1 MILEP
6 TLLNA
11 LTFEPHGVQIIEAS
25 AGTGKTWTL
34 AALYVRLVL
43 GDGRAPLEPRQI
55 LVMTFTDAAMEE
67 LRERIRARLALAAR
81 VFHED
86 PSAREKADAFLLE
99 LRNNRSADR
108 LADALRLDSAAR
120 SMDEAAIFTI
130 HGWSHRM
137 LREHAFESASL
148 FEQRKIDN
156 PQALQLQVL
165 HDYWRLHIY
174 TLSAAQ
180 SLALPDFATSPA
192 NLLRK
197 LKKRI
202 AERSHQSLIAQAP
215 SPDTFAQVFD
225 ARSQWCAQV
234 QALEERARQL
244 WREHRVDLEVQLAAA
259 YEGHLKKPSF
269 GSPNHAA
276 HMQAMRLWAEGGAAS
291 ARWPAKFT
299 LENLTQQ
306 TKQKCPT
313 PVDHFGVY
321 QAIQNLEVVRA
332 QAPAAWDLV
341 YDHAAD
347 WICAEVTRRK
357 LQRGEF
363 DFHDLLQRL
372 HYALNVPGSGL
383 PAVIRAQYPVA
394 LVDEFQDTDALQ
406 YGALEQIYLTGRD
419 RREDDDSALVM
430 IGDPKQAIYR
440 FRGADLGIYMQAR
453 DAADQ
458 IHTLSGNFRS
468 SKALVDAVNHVFL
481 KADKPFGNI
490 PYQPV
495 TAQKAD
501 SVVSVLRPDG
511 THWPALTVW
520 TPQDITSS
528 KKPALQTEFSQGTAT
543 QIVALLHEGQVKP
556 EQIAV
561 LVRTGKE
568 ARLIRKALQ
577 ERDVA
582 TVYLSER
589 DSVYQSSQALQL
601 WYVLA
606 AVLRPRSL
614 RAVRAAVATRLYG
627 LIDVEREQ
635 LLLDDVNLEGL
646 VEDFLAWQDVWRT
659 QGVLAMV
666 HKLLHQRGVA
676 AALLARSRGGERE
689 LTNVLHLAAL
699 LQEASASLQGET
711 ALLRF
716 LGEQIGADDNLDS
729 GAAQLRLETDA
740 ALVKV
745 ITLHKSKGLEYPV
758 VFLPFSYTSATP
770 KADPGEDKNDPDVI
784 KRIEEEQA
792 ESVRLLYV
800 ALTRAERA
808 LFMSAATPGHML
820 DKTSLYRLLNRKTKD
835 DLAEKL
841 SVWGDCSDI
850 CIQTLPAATN
860 QLWRGNSAV
869 SVPRAAEP
877 LWRRH
882 RSTWRSTSFSSM
894 TRDLHANTALPK
906 TSQDEL
912 REDRQTDAAGEPAIS
927 RLNSTWSGLKGGE
940 RLGTA
945 MHDLLECQLHE
956 GWPVAAECR
965 SSAWLKLL
973 RKHVRNL
980 TAEQITAEQLTQWVH
995 TCTHAVL
1002 PMGGGSLQLRTLGAQ
1017 QAVAEMPFVLTLR
1030 SATTRHI
1037 DALLQTH
1044 VQPGQ
1049 ARVALSPDSL
1059 QGQLVGSLDVVIE
1072 YEGRWYVMDYKTNQM
1087 DADTHQAMTDKILEK
1102 RYDLQY
1108 SLYLLA
1114 LHRLLKLRLPDYD
1127 YDQHIGGALYFFLR
1141 LVDQPGGGL
1150 YHDKPPRQFIEELD
1164 AHFSSGAA

>member
-1 MILEP
+1 MIIEP
-6 TLLNA
+6 TMLDA
-11 LTFEPHGVQIIEAS
+11 LTFKPHGVQIIEAS

-43 GDGRAPLEPRQI
+43 GDDRAPLEPRQI

-67 LRERIRARLALAAR
+67 LRERIRERLALAAR

-86 PSAREKADAFLLE
+86 PSALEKADAFLLE
-99 LRNNRSADR
+99 LRDR
-108 LADALRLDSAAR
+108 RGTHLLADAMRLDSAAR

-148 FEQRKIDN
+148 FEQRKIDD

-192 NLLRK
+192 DLLRK
-197 LKKRI
+197 LRKRI
-202 AERSHQSLIAQAP
+202 AQRSHQSIIAEAP
-215 SPDTFAQVFD
+215 PLDTFAQAFD

-291 ARWPAKFT
+291 DRWPAKFT
-299 LENLTQQ
+299 LQNLTQQ
-306 TKQKCPT
+306 TKQKRTT

-341 YDHAAD
+341 YDHAAN

-372 HYALNVPGSGL
+372 HYALNLPDSGL

-406 YGALEQIYLTGRD
+406 YGALHQIYLADRD
-419 RREDDDSALVM
+419 WRESDDSALVM

-440 FRGADLGIYMQAR
+440 FRGADLGIYVKAR
-453 DAADQ
+453 AAANQ

-468 SKALVDAVNHVFL
+468 SKPLVDAVNHIFL
-481 KADKPFGNI
+481 NADKPFGDI

-495 TAQKAD
+495 IAKKAD

-511 THWPALTVW
+511 SQWPALTVW
-520 TPQDITSS
+520 TPQDINLT
-528 KKPALQTEFSQGTAT
+528 KKSALEKEFSQGMAT

-568 ARLIRKALQ
+568 ARIIRKALQ

-627 LIDVEREQ
+627 LTDVEREQ
-635 LLLDDVNLEGL
+635 LLLNDVNLEGL

-676 AALLARSRGGERE
+676 AALLARLQGGERE

-716 LGEQIGADDNLDS
+716 LGEQIGADDSVDS

-745 ITLHKSKGLEYPV
+745 ITLHKSKGLQYPV

-770 KADPGEDKNDPDVI
+770 KADSGEDKDDLDVK
-784 KRIEEEQA
+784 KRLEEEQA
-792 ESVRLLYV
+792 ESVRLMYV

-808 LFMSAATPGHML
+808 LFMSAATPGYMPE
-820 DKTSLYRLLNRKTKD
+820 KTSLFKLLNRKTKT
-835 DLAEKL
+835 DLIEKL
-841 SVWGDCSDI
+841 EAWGACSDI
-850 CIQTLPAATN
+850 CIETLPTQN
-860 QLWRGNSAV
+860 LQRWRGNSTAA
-869 SVPRAAEP
+869 VPRTIET
-877 LWRRH
+877 LLRRH

-894 TRDLHANTALPK
+894 TRDLHAITALPK

-912 REDRQTDAAGEPAIS
+912 REDRQTDAAGEPATS
-927 RLNSTWSGLKGGE
+927 RLNTSWSGLKGGE

-945 MHDLLECQLHE
+945 MHDLLECQLQE
-956 GWPVAAECR
+956 GWPVAADCA
-965 SSAWLKLL
+965 SPAWLKLL

-980 TAEQITAEQLTQWVH
+980 TAEKITAEQLTQWVH
-995 TCTHAVL
+995 ACTHAVL
-1002 PMGGGSLQLRTLGAQ
+1002 PLAGSSLQLRTLGAQ

-1030 SATTRHI
+1030 GAATRHV
-1037 DALLQTH
+1037 DALLNTY

-1049 ARVALSPDSL
+1049 PRIALSPDFL

-1072 YEGRWYVMDYKTNQM
+1072 HEGRWYVMDYKTNQM

-1141 LVDQPGGGL
+1141 LVDQPGAGL
-1150 YHDKPPRQFIEELD
+1150 YHDRPPRQFIEELD
-1164 AHFSSGAA
+1164 TYFSGGGA

>member
-1 MILEP
+1 MIIEP
-6 TLLNA
+6 TMLDA
-11 LTFEPHGVQIIEAS
+11 LTFKPHGVQIIEAS

-67 LRERIRARLALAAR
+67 LRERIRERLALAAR
-81 VFHED
+81 VFHGD
-86 PSAREKADAFLLE
+86 ASAVEKADRFLLN
-99 LRNNRSADR
+99 LRDNRGAN
-108 LADALRLDSAAR
+108 LVADAMRLDSAAR

-148 FEQRKIDN
+148 FEQRKIDD

-192 NLLRK
+192 DLLRK

-202 AERSHQSLIAQAP
+202 AERSHKSLIAQAP
-215 SPDTFAQVFD
+215 LPDTFAQAFD

-234 QALEERARQL
+234 QASEERARQL
-244 WREHRVDLEVQLAAA
+244 WREHRVDVEAQLREA
-259 YEGHLKKPSF
+259 YQKDLKANIYVPASYE
-269 GSPNHAA
+269 S
-276 HMQAMRLWAEGGAAS
+276 HMRSMVLWAQGSAS
-291 ARWPAKFT
+291 DKNFPVKFSTTKLKQGKKKDGT
-299 LENLTQQ
+299 LPE
-306 TKQKCPT
+306 
-313 PVDHFGVY
+313 DHFGVY
-321 QAIQNLEVVRA
+321 KAIDELA
-332 QAPAAWDLV
+332 AIKSQAPDTWNGV

-372 HYALNVPGSGL
+372 HYALNLPDSGL

-419 RREDDDSALVM
+419 WREDDDSALVM

-468 SKALVDAVNHVFL
+468 SKPLVDAVNHIFL
-481 KADKPFGNI
+481 NADKPFGDI

-511 THWPALTVW
+511 TQWPALTVW
-520 TPQDITSS
+520 TPQDINLT
-528 KKPALQTEFSQGTAT
+528 KKSALESEFSQGMAT

-577 ERDVA
+577 ERNVA

-627 LIDVEREQ
+627 LTDVEREQ
-635 LLLDDVNLEGL
+635 LLLDDVNLEEL
-646 VEDFLAWQDVWRT
+646 VEDFLGWQDVWRT

-676 AALLARSRGGERE
+676 AALLARLQGGERE

-711 ALLRF
+711 ALLRY
-716 LGEQIGADDNLDS
+716 LGEQIGADDSRDS

-745 ITLHKSKGLEYPV
+745 ITLHKSKGLQYPV

-770 KADPGEDKNDPDVI
+770 KADPGEDKDDSQVK
-784 KRIEEEQA
+784 KRLEEEQA
-792 ESVRLLYV
+792 ESARLLYV

-808 LFMSAATPGHML
+808 LFISAATPGYMPE
-820 DKTSLYRLLNRKTKD
+820 KTALYKVLNRENKT
-835 DLAEKL
+835 DLMEKL
-841 SVWGDCSDI
+841 QAWDACSDI
-850 CIQTLPAATN
+850 CIETLPTQN
-860 QLWRGNSAV
+860 KQLWRGNSTAAL
-869 SVPRAAEP
+869 PRAVEA
-877 LWRRH
+877 LLRRH

-894 TRDLHANTALPK
+894 TRDLHAITALPK

-912 REDRQTDAAGEPAIS
+912 REDRQTDAAGEPATS

-956 GWPVAAECR
+956 GWPVAAECT
-965 SSAWLKLL
+965 SPAWLKLL

-980 TAEQITAEQLTQWVH
+980 TAEQVTTEQLTQWVH
-995 TCTHAVL
+995 ACTHAVL
-1002 PMGGGSLQLRTLGAQ
+1002 PIGGGSLQLRTLGTQ

-1030 SATTRHI
+1030 GATTRHI
-1037 DALLQTH
+1037 DALLQTY

-1049 ARVALSPDSL
+1049 ARIALSSDSL

-1072 YEGRWYVMDYKTNQM
+1072 HDGRWYVMDYKTNQM

-1141 LVDQPGGGL
+1141 LVDQPGAGL

-1164 AHFSSGAA
+1164 AHFCGGAA